1 MSGLL
6 PPLTAGGEDHLS
18 ASTVGWALAEG
29 FVEAAEFPRRMKD
42 LMAAVRSEPPQP
54 GREVM
59 LPGDPEKK
67 ATALRSRE
75 GIPVD
80 PLTWK
85 KFGELTA
92 EFGVPLQVTR

>member
-1 MSGLL
+1 MDGVKFV
-6 PPLTAGGEDHLS
+6 AV
-18 ASTVGWALAEG
+18 TVKNLRRRFFRHATFAR
-29 FVEAAEFPRRMKD
+29 AAD
-42 LMAAVRSEPPQP
+42 EPPQP

-92 EFGVPLQVTR
+92 EFGVPLQVVR